1 MMHDQLYRQASRAAV
16 IQSTIQWGC
25 GISALALTIGSI
37 IGTHPLPLKKA
48 APIVSASC
56 LLGLGLVFMAES
68 CRRDYETA
76 IETEARM
83 RQVLGYN
90 SAAWLNLMTQP
101 NRTALRQVEAVSTN
115 RPALTLF
122 DWHEL
127 ADGDDHPTL
136 AIISKMGGGK
146 SRLAKFLARHILFPG
161 QSPELRAID
170 IYGRGRDWQDA
181 TLVTD
186 HGAMVEMMK
195 QDIQTIGDRVELYR
209 EGQDEFNPL
218 FWVFEEAPDTIGTL
232 RKSSKEND
240 ALVTAWFTKA
250 TTVARKVKARLCL
263 VSVRLSGAEIGV
275 SAEARNDATVIFPG
289 HKGIAKAMADDRIFK
304 LGAKQNRETRE
315 QLTAALEGVKRPA
328 LVYADGKWYPA
339 SIPELDVAGNPID
352 KTSAGRT
359 TFVAQASLPAA
370 PNQPSQEAADLQV
383 LKARLDALRSSEE
396 SGITPHSE
404 CAEMTPDETINQWVE
419 SYQPEMSIDAV
430 AGLKSLASY
439 CQTKGEVA
447 IDLVLSSWARNNNFS
462 RTAARDFLAALAQMR
477 LIKIADERV
486 VWVES

>member
-1 MMHDQLYRQASRAAV
+1 MSQHDKLLQQASAAHRT
-16 IQSTIQWGC
+16 QLLIQWGC
-25 GISALALTIGSI
+25 GVGALAVTIGSLCLAYQP
-37 IGTHPLPLKKA
+37 GAKLKTVT
-48 APIVSASC
+48 PIM
-56 LLGLGLVFMAES
+56 LLGCALSLSAVALGEAQ
-68 CRRDYETA
+68 RRDYEL
-76 IETEARM
+76 ARDTHQNM
-83 RQVLGYN
+83 KRVLGFN
-90 SAAWLNLMTQP
+90 AASWLNLMTQP
-101 NRTALRQVEAVSTN
+101 NKTALRQIEAISTVS
-115 RPALTLF
+115 PALPLF
-122 DWHEL
+122 DWGEL
-127 ADGDDHPTL
+127 ADADDHPTL

-170 IYGRGRDWQDA
+170 IYGRGQDWQDA

-195 QDIQTIGDRVELYR
+195 ADIQAIGDRVELYR
-209 EGQDEFNPL
+209 EGQDDFNPL

-275 SAEARNDATVIFPG
+275 SAETRNDATVIFPG

-304 LGAKQNRETRE
+304 LGSKQNRETRE
-315 QLTAALEGVKRPA
+315 QITAALDGVKRPA

-339 SIPELDVAGNPID
+339 SIPELDAAGNPID
-352 KTSAGRT
+352 RISAGR
-359 TFVAQASLPAA
+359 SLPGS
-370 PNQPSQEAADLQV
+370 PTQPRQDAADLQV
-383 LKARLDALRSSEE
+383 LKARLNALRSSEK
-396 SGITPHSE
+396 SGINQHSE

-419 SYQPEMSIDAV
+419 SYQPEMSMDGI

-439 CQTKGEVA
+439 CQNKGEVA
-447 IDLVLSSWARNNNFS
+447 IDLVLSSWARNKNFS

-477 LIKIADERV
+477 LIKIVGERV
-486 VWVES
+486 VWV